1 LRVHVHTHRWS
12 IESSE
17 QNILFLTLFVPN
29 CGFYSIVR
37 YNVYKSLLDEK
48 KKLVKN
54 VFTILLHNWQ
64 KKLQNQDFNSV
75 NHLLPDEILGIAKF
89 TNIKK

>member
-1 LRVHVHTHRWS
+1 MHIDDQLKA
-12 IESSE
+12 
-17 QNILFLTLFVPN
+17 QNRIYFFLTLFVPN

-37 YNVYKSLLDEK
+37 YNVYKSL
-48 KKLVKN
+48 
-54 VFTILLHNWQ
+54 HNWQ
-64 KKLQNQDFNSV
+64 ILQNQDFNSV

>member
-1 LRVHVHTHRWS
+1 MINWKLRTNR
-12 IESSE
+12 IYF
-17 QNILFLTLFVPN
+17 FLTLFVPN

-48 KKLVKN
+48 KKIGKKC
-54 VFTILLHNWQ
+54 FTILLRNWQ
-64 KKLQNQDFNSV
+64 ILQNQDFNSV